1 MLHLRMRTVEPN
13 HWPSWFHLRG
23 ENRNP
28 MVFPWSTDLAHFS
41 SFFHAFSI
49 SRVSF
54 LGWVFLI
61 LGAKLEHF
69 EAQLWWPPRLRWR
82 PPVRLTSSKKE
93 PGVELE
99 RDRTDIKCI
108 YNNNHKIIIIMHNN
122 NNTNIYIIIIMRI
135 RILITLIIINNILYY
150 IYKYNIIKY
159 NIIFASKKKH
169 NKLSLFSRVLF
180 GCFYCFFFIE
190 ECHVFLGVAIY
201 LVHNRVCWWHPNFV
215 SSAESGESSNS
226 DSTNTIEKSVG
237 TWQQ

>member
-122 NNTNIYIIIIMRI
+122 NNNTNIYIIIMMRI

-159 NIIFASKKKH
+159 NIIFASKKNTTSFHYLAAFFLVVFIVFSSLKSAMSFWVWLYIWFTTVFVGDIPI
-169 NKLSLFSRVLF
+169 LSQVLNLANPPTLTAP
-180 GCFYCFFFIE
+180 IQ
-190 ECHVFLGVAIY
+190 LRN
-201 LVHNRVCWWHPNFV
+201 L
-215 SSAESGESSNS
+215 
-226 DSTNTIEKSVG
+226 
-237 TWQQ
+237 